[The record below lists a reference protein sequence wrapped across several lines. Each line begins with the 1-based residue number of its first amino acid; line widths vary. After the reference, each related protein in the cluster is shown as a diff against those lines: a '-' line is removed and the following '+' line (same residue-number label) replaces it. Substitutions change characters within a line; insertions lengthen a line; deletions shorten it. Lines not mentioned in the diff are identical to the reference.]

1 MKIIDAHHHFWN
13 VSSDKYTWLADQS
26 LDLLWGK
33 PIDLPRTYLPNDM
46 RMDAGPFE
54 LSKSVHVQC
63 FRDPADPVEE
73 SRWLQSLADDPD
85 SGGFPQAIVAFTDFT
100 SPDVDETL
108 SQHCEYKNVR
118 GIRQILNRHP
128 NEMWHMSDQDYMQD
142 RTWLKNYG
150 LLEAHNLSFDL
161 QIFYHQVSDA
171 IQLAQH
177 FPNIPI
183 ILNHAGMPADRDPE
197 NIEAWRSA
205 IKQLA
210 ECDNVTAKIS
220 GLGMCDHRWTPES
233 IRPFVIDVIE
243 AFGVDCCMF
252 GSNFPVDSLFSD
264 YATVWK
270 AYDAI
275 TTDFSEDERAKL
287 FRDNAERYYR
297 I

>member
-26 LDLLWGK
+26 LDLLLGK
-33 PIDLPRTYLPNDM
+33 PVDLLRTYLPNDM

-54 LSKSVHVQC
+54 PSKSVHVQS

-85 SGGFPQAIVAFTDFT
+85 SGGFPHAIVAFADFT
-100 SPDVDETL
+100 SPEIDETL
-108 SQHCEYKNVR
+108 SQHCEYKNLR

-128 NEMWHMSDQDYMQD
+128 NKMWHMSEQDYMQD

-171 IQLAQH
+171 IKLAQH

-210 ECDNVTAKIS
+210 ECDNVMAKIS
-220 GLGMCDHRWTPES
+220 GLGMCDHRWTPKS

-243 AFGVDCCMF
+243 AFGVDCC
-252 GSNFPVDSLFSD
+252 NFPVDSLFSD

-287 FRDNAERYYR
+287 FHDNAERYYR

>member
-13 VSSDKYTWLADQS
+13 VSSDKYTWLADES

-46 RMDAGPFE
+46 EADASPFE
-54 LSKSVHVQC
+54 LIKSVHVQC

-85 SGGFPQAIVAFTDFT
+85 LGGYPHAIVAFADFS
-100 SPDVDETL
+100 SPDIDEIL
-108 SQHCEYKNVR
+108 SQHCQYKNIR

-128 NEMWHMSDQDYMQD
+128 NENWHMSDRDYMQD
-142 RTWLKNYG
+142 ETWLRNYG
-150 LLEAHNLSFDL
+150 LLEARNLSFDL
-161 QIFYHQVSDA
+161 QIFYHQVPDA
-171 IQLAQH
+171 IRLAQRY
-177 FPNIPI
+177 PNIPI

-197 NIEAWRSA
+197 SIEAWRSA
-205 IKQLA
+205 MKQLA
-210 ECDNVTAKIS
+210 ECGNVTAKIS
-220 GLGMCDHRWTPES
+220 GLGMCDHDWTVES
-233 IRPFVIDVIE
+233 IRPFVVDVVE
-243 AFGVDCCMF
+243 AFGVGRCMF

-264 YATVWK
+264 YAAIWK

-275 TTDFSEDERAKL
+275 TSDLSEDERAKL
-287 FRDNAERYYR
+287 FHDNAERYYR